1 MKNQQSDK
9 FIKLVK
15 HPVDVKWVFVTE
27 EQKLR
32 LEYMR
37 HHMHPVREFLGE
49 RLMHAT
55 TGRSGWDMYSRENFC
70 GKITHDEVAISIA
83 LAGVSVEQLTS
94 EVRHEVD
101 PSGLRV
107 LERLKKHL
115 SLVALSHGQEAYD
128 QSVAHIE
135 HYISTLKSES

>member
-15 HPVDVKWVFVTE
+15 YPVDVKWVFVTE

-32 LEYMR
+32 LEYIR
-37 HHMHPVREFLGE
+37 HHMHSVSDLLGE

-55 TGRSGWDMYSRENFC
+55 TNRSGWEMYCRETA
-70 GKITHDEVAISIA
+70 GRKTHDEKVISLA

-101 PSGLRV
+101 PSGLAI
-107 LERLKKHL
+107 LERLKEAL
-115 SLVALSHGQEAYD
+115 SLIALSHGQEACD